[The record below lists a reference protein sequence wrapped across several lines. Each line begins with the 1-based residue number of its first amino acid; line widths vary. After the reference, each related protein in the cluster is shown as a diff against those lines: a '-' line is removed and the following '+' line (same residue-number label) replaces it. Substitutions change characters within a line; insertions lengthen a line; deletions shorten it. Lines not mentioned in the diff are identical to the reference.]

1 MVADTSLVMSYPK
14 FCLQAQDP
22 LLFRQQLRDYFEQTW
37 GLYERLFEVIRDDA
51 SYYDRP
57 CSLRHPLIFYFGH
70 TATFFMN
77 KLVLAKLVDRINP
90 TFESMFAIGVDE
102 MSWDDLNDAHYDWPT
117 VDAVREY
124 RNAVKA
130 TILALID
137 RVDIQ
142 FPINWQNPVWP
153 ILMGIE
159 HERIHLET
167 SSVLIRQLPISAVQP
182 HASFPLCPHQQTP
195 VPTNSWFDVP
205 AGRVLINHQDPASV
219 YGWDNEYGVHQAEV
233 APFKAATML
242 VSNQEFL
249 DFVQAGGYQTPRYWT
264 EEGQGWLSFSQA
276 SMPTF
281 WLQRNGAYYLRTMT
295 EEIAMPW
302 SWPVEVN
309 YLEAK
314 AFCNWKTVQTGE
326 PIRLPSEDEYLHL
339 RAQCSLP
346 DADSAIG
353 IGANLNLEQWAS
365 STPVDANNFCGIY
378 DIVGNVW
385 QWTETP
391 IYPFDGFKVHP
402 LYDDFTT
409 PTFDNKHNIFK
420 GGSWISTGNEA
431 NLHSRYAF
439 RRHFFQHAGFRYIAS
454 NAPVI
459 THFSPVETDED
470 VVQACELHYGQSV
483 LGGTN
488 YAQALANKVVS
499 LRPNLGKVLEIGCS
513 VGRTAFALAPHAQA
527 VTALDFSA
535 RFIRVANQLQTEG
548 RIRYRLSIEGEI
560 PDFVE
565 HSLAEFG
572 LSNSE
577 NLSFLQQ
584 DPNNLKPIFS
594 GYDVIVLNHTL
605 ENLSKPRAFLA
616 EIHQRMN
623 AGGLLVV
630 SSHYGYDAARTDAS
644 ERLGGYKQDGENV
657 GSFDTIAQV
666 LTEQFEL
673 LETPID
679 LPSVWRDDAR
689 HYQVNLHQVS
699 CWRYLGVNKGN

>member
-14 FCLQAQDP
+14 FCLQAQDS

-37 GLYERLFEVIRDDA
+37 RLYERLFEVIRDDA

-117 VDAVREY
+117 VEAVREY
-124 RNAVKA
+124 RNQVKA

-137 RVDIQ
+137 RIDIQ
-142 FPINWQNPVWP
+142 FPMNWHNPVWP

-195 VPTNSWFDVP
+195 VPVNGWFSVP
-205 AGRVLINHQDPASV
+205 AGRVVIDHQDPANV
-219 YGWDNEYGVHQAEV
+219 YGWDNEYGAHQAEV
-233 APFKAATML
+233 ASFKAATML

-249 DFVQAGGYQTPRYWT
+249 EFVQAGGYHTPSYWT

-276 SMPTF
+276 TMPSF
-281 WLQRNGAYYLRTMT
+281 WLKRDDGYWLRTMS

-314 AFCNWKTVQTGE
+314 AFCNWKAEQTGE

-346 DADSAIG
+346 DLDSAIG

-365 STPVDANNFCGIY
+365 STPVDANDFCGVY

-420 GGSWISTGNEA
+420 GGSWISSGNEA

-454 NAPVI
+454 DAPVI
-459 THFSPVETDED
+459 THFSPVETDTD
-470 VVQACELHYGQSV
+470 VVQACELHYGQSL
-483 LGGTN
+483 LGIQN
-488 YAQALANKVVS
+488 YAQVLADKVIGVQ
-499 LRPNLGKVLEIGCS
+499 PKLGKVLEIGCS
-513 VGRTAFALAPHAQA
+513 VGRTSFVLATQA
-527 VTALDFSA
+527 EQVTGLDFSA

-548 RIRYRLSIEGEI
+548 RIRYRLSVEGEI

-565 HSLAEFG
+565 HSLTEFG
-572 LSNSE
+572 LTNSD
-577 NLSFLQQ
+577 NLTFLQQ
-584 DPNNLKPIFS
+584 DPNNLKPLFS
-594 GYDVIVLNHTL
+594 GYDVIVLNQTL
-605 ENLSKPRAFLA
+605 EVLAQPSAFLLT
-616 EIHQRMN
+616 IHQRLN
-623 AGGLLVV
+623 ADGLLVI
-630 SSHYGYDAARTDAS
+630 SSHYGYDAQRTDVT

-657 GSFDTIAQV
+657 ASFDTISQLLAAH
-666 LTEQFEL
+666 FEL
-673 LETPID
+673 IEPPID

-689 HYQVNLHQVS
+689 HYQVKVNQVS
-699 CWRYLGVNKGN
+699 CWRYKG

>member
-1 MVADTSLVMSYPK
+1 MSADTSLIMSYPK

-37 GLYERLFEVIRDDA
+37 KLYERLFEVIRDDV
-51 SYYDRP
+51 SYYERP

-77 KLVLAKLVDRINP
+77 KLVLAKLVDLINP
-90 TFESMFAIGVDE
+90 SFESMFAIGVDE

-117 VDAVREY
+117 VDAVRAY
-124 RNAVKA
+124 RHQVKA
-130 TILALID
+130 HILALID
-137 RVDIQ
+137 RVDIH
-142 FPINWQNPVWP
+142 FPINWHNPVWP

-167 SSVLIRQLPISAVQP
+167 SSVLIRQLPTSAVQP
-182 HASFPLCPHQQTP
+182 HASFPLCPHQQTS
-195 VPTNSWFDVP
+195 VPENDWFDVP
-205 AGRVLINHQDPASV
+205 AGRVTIDHHDPANV
-219 YGWDNEYGVHQAEV
+219 YGWDNEYGSHHAEV
-233 APFKAATML
+233 SSFKAATLL

-249 DFVQAGGYQTPRYWT
+249 EFVQAGGYQKLSYWT
-264 EEGQGWLSFSQA
+264 EEGQGWLSFSRAQ
-276 SMPTF
+276 MPTF
-281 WLQRNGAYYLRTMT
+281 WLKRDDGYWLRTMS

-314 AFCNWKTVQTGE
+314 AFCNWKAEQTGE
-326 PIRLPSEDEYLHL
+326 PIRLPSEDEYLQL

-346 DADSAIG
+346 DTDSAIG

-454 NAPVI
+454 DAPINTV
-459 THFSPVETDED
+459 FSPVETDAD
-470 VVQACELHYGQSV
+470 VVQACELHYGQPLV
-483 LGGTN
+483 AGHN
-488 YAQALANKVVS
+488 YAQSLAEKVISVQHS
-499 LRPNLGKVLEIGCS
+499 LGKVLEIGCS
-513 VGRTAFALAPHAQA
+513 VGRSSFALAPYAEQ
-527 VTALDFSA
+527 VTGVDVSA

-548 RIRYRLSIEGEI
+548 RIRYRLSVEGEI

-572 LSNSE
+572 LMNSH

-594 GYDVIVLNHTL
+594 GYDVILLNQTL
-605 ENLSKPRAFLA
+605 EILAQPRAFLST
-616 EIHQRMN
+616 IHKRLN

-630 SSHYGYDAARTDAS
+630 SSHYGFNAQRTNTS

-657 GSFDTIAQV
+657 GSFDTIVQLLSAHFDLVESPVDLVSV
-666 LTEQFEL
+666 L
-673 LETPID
+673 
-679 LPSVWRDDAR
+679 RDDAR
-689 HYQVNLHQVS
+689 HFQLKMHQVS
-699 CWRYLGVNKGN
+699 CWRYRA

>member
-14 FCLQAQDP
+14 FCLQAQDS

-37 GLYERLFEVIRDDA
+37 RLYERLFEVIRDDA

-117 VDAVREY
+117 VEVVREY
-124 RNAVKA
+124 RNQVKA

-137 RVDIQ
+137 RIDIQ
-142 FPINWQNPVWP
+142 FPMNWHNPVWP

-195 VPTNSWFDVP
+195 VPVNGWFNVP
-205 AGRVLINHQDPASV
+205 AGRVVIDHQDPANV
-219 YGWDNEYGVHQAEV
+219 YGWDNEYGAHQAEV
-233 APFKAATML
+233 ASFKAATML

-249 DFVQAGGYQTPRYWT
+249 EFVQAGGYHTPSYWT

-276 SMPTF
+276 TMPSF
-281 WLQRNGAYYLRTMT
+281 WLKRDDGYWLRTMS

-314 AFCNWKTVQTGE
+314 AFCNWKAEQTGE
-326 PIRLPSEDEYLHL
+326 SIRLPSEDEYLHL

-346 DADSAIG
+346 DSDSAIG

-365 STPVDANNFCGIY
+365 STPVDANDFCGVY

-420 GGSWISTGNEA
+420 GGSWISSGNEA

-459 THFSPVETDED
+459 THFSPVETDTD
-470 VVQACELHYGQSV
+470 VVQACELHYGQSL
-483 LGGTN
+483 LGIQN
-488 YAQALANKVVS
+488 YAQVLADKVIGVQ
-499 LRPNLGKVLEIGCS
+499 PKLGKVLEIGCS
-513 VGRTAFALAPHAQA
+513 VGRTSFVLATQA
-527 VTALDFSA
+527 EQVTGLDFSA

-548 RIRYRLSIEGEI
+548 RIRYRLSVEGEI

-565 HSLAEFG
+565 HSLTEFG
-572 LSNSE
+572 LANSD
-577 NLSFLQQ
+577 NLTFLQQ
-584 DPNNLKPIFS
+584 DPNNLKPLFS
-594 GYDVIVLNHTL
+594 GYDVIVLNQTL
-605 ENLSKPRAFLA
+605 EVLAQPSAFLLT
-616 EIHQRMN
+616 IHQRLN
-623 AGGLLVV
+623 ADGLLVI
-630 SSHYGYDAARTDAS
+630 SSHYGYDAQRTDVT

-657 GSFDTIAQV
+657 ASFDTISQLLAAH
-666 LTEQFEL
+666 FEL
-673 LETPID
+673 IEPPID
-679 LPSVWRDDAR
+679 LPSVWRDDER
-689 HYQVNLHQVS
+689 HYQVKVNQVS
-699 CWRYLGVNKGN
+699 CWRYKG